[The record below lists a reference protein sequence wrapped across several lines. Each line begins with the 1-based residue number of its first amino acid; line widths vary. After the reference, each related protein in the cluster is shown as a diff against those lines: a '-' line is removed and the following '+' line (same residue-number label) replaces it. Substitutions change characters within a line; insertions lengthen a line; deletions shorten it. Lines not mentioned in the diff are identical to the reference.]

1 MRLDALCRCAQI
13 FGSILAGTC
22 HRPDRSVCLQ
32 REPLAD
38 ITNKSRS
45 ADAAAEHPPA
55 IRRRINPTPIGE
67 ASTRERLLHLKAMQ
81 LVVAVEQYANEYRVA
96 PLLDMLVVF
105 KAACDA
111 VDDRRTV

>member
-1 MRLDALCRCAQI
+1 MASVTDAAAPAKI
-13 FGSILAGTC
+13 K
-22 HRPDRSVCLQ
+22 

-38 ITNKSRS
+38 ITNKPRTRE
-45 ADAAAEHPPA
+45 AAAEQPPA
-55 IRRRINPTPIGE
+55 IRRRINPTLVGE

-81 LVVAVEQYANEYRVA
+81 FVVAVEQYANEYRVA
-96 PLLDMLVVF
+96 PLLDMLAAF

>member
-1 MRLDALCRCAQI
+1 MHSLGLHLTARKNLSAQFEAMATVSSPMESGEI
-13 FGSILAGTC
+13 K
-22 HRPDRSVCLQ
+22 

-38 ITNKSRS
+38 ITNKPKT
-45 ADAAAEHPPA
+45 AEPRA
-55 IRRRINPTPIGE
+55 VRRRINPTPIGE

-81 LVVAVEQYANEYRVA
+81 FVVAVEQYANEYRVA

-111 VDDRRTV
+111 VDDRRTL